1 MVSLTARMMDA
12 AADLDPQGTAIE
24 PLPAHD
30 GSNRFDDVPDDS
42 VHVAAINRLAD
53 AGITLGTGPSTF
65 EPAVPVTREQMSSFI
80 ARAPS
85 FLTGTPF
92 PVRSEEGR
100 VGKEFGSTCRSR
112 WSPYH

>member
-1 MVSLTARMMDA
+1 MASLIARMMDA

-65 EPAVPVTREQMSSFI
+65 EPAVPVTRTPMSKSDE
-80 ARAPS
+80 R
-85 FLTGTPF
+85 
-92 PVRSEEGR
+92 R
-100 VGKEFGSTCRSR
+100 VGTECVSTGRSR
-112 WSPYH
+112 GAHYHKKK